1 MPNRPAE
8 RTAAHNRANGPFS
21 DNPFLKARPRSSLS
35 SDRTSFPAVGRSRLR
50 FSNAAATVS
59 GSGRTSPPCP
69 KNSADRRL
77 PDPGRGKSAEN
88 PYLVLNQPE
97 PIFMKPT
104 ILLLAGVL
112 MLALCAEGKSSR
124 RVPANEPATLRV
136 HDALFPAP
144 YGAVRIGG
152 YLGEKLDLCIDNRA
166 DGSGYRAS
174 RTTFPRQARTA
185 TGVSVPNSGA
195 SGSPPR

>member
-1 MPNRPAE
+1 
-8 RTAAHNRANGPFS
+8 
-21 DNPFLKARPRSSLS
+21 
-35 SDRTSFPAVGRSRLR
+35 
-50 FSNAAATVS
+50 
-59 GSGRTSPPCP
+59 
-69 KNSADRRL
+69 
-77 PDPGRGKSAEN
+77 
-88 PYLVLNQPE
+88 
-97 PIFMKPT
+97 MKPT

-174 RTTFPRQARTA
+174 RTTFPRQARRQLGFPFRILGQVVHRRDDGYGYAPSAEHRA
-185 TGVSVPNSGA
+185 TVDRPSAN
-195 SGSPPR
+195 